1 MGDKSNSVYYTI
13 KRMTHKA
20 LQEIPDGFW
29 AISSICEEDAGGE
42 IYPIFVEQIPFTNE
56 RLHIWERIKE
66 LDLGIG
72 RLITSSKNDRCEVM
86 FVTITITPI
95 LAGGLKNESKGYAK
109 SYDEEG
115 I

>member
-66 LDLGIG
+66 LDLSG
-72 RLITSSKNDRCEVM
+72 RLIHVFKELTDARVM
-86 FVTITITPI
+86 FD
-95 LAGGLKNESKGYAK
+95 
-109 SYDEEG
+109 YDYDYTDSGWRPEE
-115 I
+115 